1 MQVTFNTVSPKYNSY
16 NNYSYN
22 NPQQNRQPSFAGNT
36 EEVVIKVAKQ
46 SKFLKNLTDKSKA
59 FSNNVT
65 EFFAKAVPHVFD
77 NKFIDKVTTKLQNSD
92 NLFKHFLAVGSAITS
107 GMYMYKTVTNDK
119 LDQDRKN
126 TLAVNQFLTFAL
138 STAGA
143 YALDGSINDWWQ
155 KQTVKYAAASLED
168 KTLLTDFVEEFKKVK
183 EENKTIKLF
192 NKTAELADK
201 KDLKSIKAES
211 FIKSRLDKYIVN
223 KADQRLFMD
232 RVKGM
237 GLLKS
242 MLVFAMVYRYIV
254 PVAVTKPANIL
265 CEKYLAHKKEKDLE
279 KDDD

>member
-265 CEKYLAHKKEKDLE
+265 CEKYLAHKKEKDSE